1 MYNFK
6 HDGSK
11 FKLQITNERYFVN
24 VTKRTVTVTAD
35 VRVVV
40 PDFITRTINEAQLPD
55 GFSPVFIP
63 FFLSDKEV
71 MKMEW
76 TSRCSPDDQWDVNKG
91 KKIALAKLEA
101 NAYKRVAR
109 SITRWLDEFN
119 NFVVTV
125 NQMSTEFVEKAEGAA
140 EHDER
145 YIYDIA

>member
-24 VTKRTVTVTAD
+24 VAKRTVTVTAD
-35 VRVVV
+35 VRVLV

-55 GFSPVFIP
+55 GFSPAFIP
-63 FFLSDKEV
+63 FFLSDKEII
-71 MKMEW
+71 KMEW

-109 SITRWLDEFN
+109 SIQRWLGDFN
-119 NFVVTV
+119 NFVATV
-125 NQMSTEFVEKAEGAA
+125 NQMSKEFVEKAEGAA